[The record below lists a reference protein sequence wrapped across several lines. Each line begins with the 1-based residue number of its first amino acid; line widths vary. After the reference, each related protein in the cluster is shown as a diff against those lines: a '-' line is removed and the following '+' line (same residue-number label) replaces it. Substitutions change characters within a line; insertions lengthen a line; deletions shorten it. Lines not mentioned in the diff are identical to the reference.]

1 MMPTELL
8 LSLKEGAK
16 GEEGGDSLFRHVG
29 RSRARPSDSHRRRRG
44 VSLGARAATSREKPR
59 RPGQTPPQTPRV
71 ERRVG
76 RDDGEEYGSHRV
88 LQLRQVLLLGA
99 WPSGVPDALPGAESD
114 QNIPNS
120 KLAFEAQEEEP
131 LSGRERAKDVY
142 LRQVLDGHDPQ
153 GMRVRG

>member
-1 MMPTELL
+1 M
-8 LSLKEGAK
+8 K
-16 GEEGGDSLFRHVG
+16 
-29 RSRARPSDSHRRRRG
+29 RARRD
-44 VSLGARAATSREKPR
+44 KPR
-59 RPGQTPPQTPRV
+59 EAAPTGTPRV

-99 WPSGVPDALPGAESD
+99 WPSGLPDALPGAVPD
-114 QNIPNS
+114 FKKIIPNS
-120 KLAFEAQEEEP
+120 ELAFEAQEEEP